1 MNRLSREFPLVSVEN
16 LCQLFGLTRDAFY
29 KAERRVNQQCLQETL
44 VLEEVRT
51 IKEEQAQ
58 LGTEKVHLL
67 IKPFL
72 AEHGIKM
79 GRDKLYSLLRTH
91 HLLPKRKRRG
101 PGTTQS
107 KHRFY
112 KHPNLVKGLEVLR
125 PNLVWTNDITG
136 RRARISAAAE
146 IVLATS
152 A

>member
-1 MNRLSREFPLVSVEN
+1 
-16 LCQLFGLTRDAFY
+16 
-29 KAERRVNQQCLQETL
+29 LQEAL
-44 VLEEVRT
+44 VLEEVRK
-51 IKEEQAQ
+51 IKAEQSQ

-67 IKPFL
+67 ISPFL
-72 AEHGIKM
+72 ADHGIKM
-79 GRDKLYSLLRTH
+79 GRDKLYDLLRTH

-125 PNLVWTNDITG
+125 PIPAGNRFVWTNDITG

-146 IVLATS
+146 TVLATS
-152 A
+152 V

>member
-1 MNRLSREFPLVSVEN
+1 MNQLNKEFPLVSVET

-29 KAERRVNQQCLQETL
+29 KAERRVNKRCLQETL

-72 AEHGIKM
+72 ADHGIKM
-79 GRDKLYSLLRTH
+79 GRDKLYDLLRTH
-91 HLLPKRKRRG
+91 RLLPRRKRRG

-112 KHPNLVKGLEVLR
+112 PAWNASIR
-125 PNLVWTNDITG
+125 T
-136 RRARISAAAE
+136 
-146 IVLATS
+146 
-152 A
+152 